1 MIAYR
6 EIVNDKKDLDRVFE
20 ILKNIKQKSEIII
33 LPLNEKSDK
42 KAFIDAQNTSLKTTW
57 DNEEDKAWDAL

>member
-6 EIVNDKKDLDRVFE
+6 EIINDKKDLDRVFE

-33 LPLNEKSDK
+33 LPLNEKSDE
-42 KAFIDAQNTSLKTTW
+42 KAFIDAQSTSLKTTW

>member
-42 KAFIDAQNTSLKTTW
+42 KTFIDAQNTSLKTTW